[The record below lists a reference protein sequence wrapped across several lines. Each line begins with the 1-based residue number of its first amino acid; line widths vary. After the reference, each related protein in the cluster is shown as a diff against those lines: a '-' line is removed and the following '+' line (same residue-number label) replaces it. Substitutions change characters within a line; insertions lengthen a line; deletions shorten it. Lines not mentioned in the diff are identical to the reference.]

1 MKIERKET
9 EFQPITITLETQ
21 DEVDQMFAMGKH
33 CSFNSVSGSDIAF
46 EIFDELGAKVVNR
59 YSSSYSVIFD

>member
-1 MKIERKET
+1 MKIERKEP

-46 EIFDELGAKVVNR
+46 EIFDELGDKVLHK
-59 YSSSYSVIFD
+59 YSSSSSVLFD